1 MPEKAPSPR
10 RTAYLRTVRREKRRV
25 RIWQIA
31 LVAGLFAVWELSCR
45 LGLSDGFLVS
55 SPSRMVQTLWRA
67 LPPGRCWARPSPW
80 PCGGRTPPPAFWTRT
95 WWC

>member
-1 MPEKAPSPR
+1 MPEKASSPR
-10 RTAYLRTVRREKRRV
+10 RAAYLRTVRREKRRV

-55 SPSRMVQTLWRA
+55 SPSRMVQTLS
-67 LPPGRCWARPSPW
+67 LIHI
-80 PCGGRTPPPAFWTRT
+80 
-95 WWC
+95 

>member
-10 RTAYLRTVRREKRRV
+10 RAAYLRTVRREKRRV

-31 LVAGLFAVWELSCR
+31 LVAVLFAVWELSCR

-55 SPSRMVQTLWRA
+55 SPSRMVQTLWRLCATTRRCPSVRRCWA
-67 LPPGRCWARPSPW
+67 LPPGQC
-80 PCGGRTPPPAFWTRT
+80 
-95 WWC
+95 

>member
-10 RTAYLRTVRREKRRV
+10 RAAYLRTVRREKRRV

-45 LGLSDGFLVS
+45 LGLSDGIVELGQKFCQLKLEVASIWRFLS
-55 SPSRMVQTLWRA
+55 QRA
-67 LPPGRCWARPSPW
+67 VCSNE
-80 PCGGRTPPPAFWTRT
+80 
-95 WWC
+95 